1 MRHGD
6 CTLKDMIVSGMAAAL
21 AIIVVFTPLT
31 AQSGGYTTDP
41 KDNSGPRWSNDRHHE
56 DGLIVGRDCV
66 ALPPGVSAEYIP
78 GRDAWGRTII
88 PAEQPKGLNNSYP
101 LEVELEILLKQK
113 NIGGKNI
120 DLTASALP
128 LIERTLRLRDC
139 HPSIK

>member
-1 MRHGD
+1 MRGGSYS
-6 CTLKDMIVSGMAAAL
+6 CEDMIMYGLAIAL
-21 AIIVVFTPLT
+21 AT
-31 AQSGGYTTDP
+31 AIAFMPVAVMSGGYTSNPMDHF
-41 KDNSGPRWSNDRHHE
+41 GPRWSNDRQLE

-101 LEVELEILLKQK
+101 LEVGLEILLKQK

-128 LIERTLRLRDC
+128 LIERTIRLRDC